1 MAKKIFFFDAATKT
15 GWAVYLGGEP
25 YSKIESGV
33 VEFRAGRGESNGMRY
48 RNFAAW
54 VGQMLDK
61 YKPSIVGYEQAHHRG
76 GYATELC
83 VNFTGRIQEE
93 CARRNID
100 YAKVHTAK
108 LKKHITGNGRASK
121 VDVIEAVKKKY
132 YGIGIVDDNHADALA
147 GLDYMMSKFI

>member
-1 MAKKIFFFDAATKT
+1 
-15 GWAVYLGGEP
+15 
-25 YSKIESGV
+25 
-33 VEFRAGRGESNGMRY
+33 MRY

-108 LKKHITGNGRASK
+108 IKKHITGNGRASK